1 MINKVDTMIV
11 NVSEAVEKIPNK
23 DKKDYRIQSSCGTK
37 Y

>member
-1 MINKVDTMIV
+1 MINKVDIMIV

-23 DKKDYRIQSSCGTK
+23 DKDYRIQSSCGTK